1 MYKGRGIHTQI
12 TANRRHI
19 FIYHRILGFPS
30 FCLLLILFFSLFL
43 YLSLVYH
50 ILFLFRPFSM
60 FISIAFNIGVSLSI
74 WS

>member
-30 FCLLLILFFSLFL
+30 FCLLLILFFLFL

-60 FISIAFNIGVSLSI
+60 FISIAFHIGVSLSI
-74 WS
+74 